1 MARRTPEQ
9 RLAAAQEQ
17 VARLRRQIGEQERK
31 ARNHAMMVL
40 GGELEAACGGDWRLI
55 DPRALDA
62 WVHAHAHDLSPLRY
76 EDAPDTAEATRR
88 LREFET
94 WKREKGEEA
103 RLARQGH
110 EGA

>member
-17 VARLRRQIGEQERK
+17 VARLRREIGERERK

-40 GGELEAACGGDWRLI
+40 GGEVEAACGGDWRLV
-55 DPRALDA
+55 DPRALDS
-62 WVHAHAHDLSPLRY
+62 WLHAHAGELALLRY
-76 EDAPDTAEATRR
+76 ADVPDTTEATRR
-88 LREFET
+88 LREFEG

-103 RLARQGH
+103 SRARQG
-110 EGA
+110 A